1 MAISQ
6 ALKEIYASAPATQR
20 YIETLA
26 FSHSLFPQTYYL
38 TNDNQP
44 WTFLLE
50 TGEQKTFS
58 PMPFSVVLPT
68 LDGRGNQ
75 DLALTL
81 ANIGRDLVDPIE
93 AAIAKPSEP
102 IVCTYRVYVDT
113 ALTTPQNDPPL
124 ALTITGIE
132 VTRDSVSAA
141 ATRADVLNRAF
152 PFNMYTYKLYPGL
165 RR

>member
-20 YIETLA
+20 YIETLG
-26 FSHSLFPQTYYL
+26 FSHSLFPQTYYM
-38 TNDNQP
+38 TNDNQAWP
-44 WTFLLE
+44 FLLE
-50 TGEQKTFS
+50 SGQLVTFM
-58 PMPFSVVLPT
+58 PMPFQVVLPT
-68 LDGRGNQ
+68 LDGQGNQ
-75 DLALTL
+75 DMALTL

-102 IVCTYRVYVDT
+102 IRCTYRVYIDQAST
-113 ALTTPQNDPPL
+113 GPQNTPPL
-124 ALTITGIE
+124 SLTITGIQISRE
-132 VTRDSVSAA
+132 AVSAT

-152 PFNMYTYKLYPGL
+152 PYTYYTYQLFPGL